1 MYIEHYVIRF
11 NDHSNM
17 KKKIT
22 HHSLAILV
30 IIVSF
35 GLVQA
40 WRESRNP
47 FAFNS
52 TSNTQIKKSRSE
64 MNEPIRVDTKKD
76 NTNKLYFK
84 E

>member
-1 MYIEHYVIRF
+1 
-11 NDHSNM
+11 M

-22 HHSLAILV
+22 QHSLLILGL
-30 IIVSF
+30 IVSF

-52 TSNTQIKKSRSE
+52 TSKTQIKKSRSE
-64 MNEPIRVDTKKD
+64 MNEPVRVNTKKD
-76 NTNKLYFK
+76 NTSKLYFK

>member
-1 MYIEHYVIRF
+1 
-11 NDHSNM
+11 M

-22 HHSLAILV
+22 NHSLIILV
-30 IIVSF
+30 LIVSF

-47 FAFNS
+47 FAFYSNS
-52 TSNTQIKKSRSE
+52 KNQIKKTRSE
-64 MNEPIRVDTKKD
+64 LNEPVRVDTKKD
-76 NTNKLYFK
+76 YTNKLYFK

>member
-11 NDHSNM
+11 IDHSNM

-52 TSNTQIKKSRSE
+52 TNKTQIKKSRSE
-64 MNEPIRVDTKKD
+64 MNEPVRVDTKKD
-76 NTNKLYFK
+76 YTNKLYFK